1 MEQLIPVRG
10 ALVDVV
16 VPNAP
21 PRKAVVLRG
30 ISGPSGIALTV
41 NYLGGKEEDVVPLVS
56 VESKLAT
63 GMEVLHVPL
72 RSYDRSLGVGEV
84 VSRRSIAECVQ
95 YLVAFHDCGRKLWLP
110 WELLRFVQGARPRF
124 RRADV
129 GGPQAAERWRLRCL
143 AHGLE
148 LWNENTGSLSRFDI
162 DPLPHQIHLV
172 HHILSSGNLNW
183 LIADDVGLGKTI
195 EAGLLLAALRQR
207 KQLRRV
213 LLVVPAG
220 LSMQWKEDLFAK
232 FRMGEFRIYGRDFSI
247 QEPREW
253 KKYDHVIVSLDR
265 AKQDSHLQSLL
276 SADEWDLVIFDEA
289 HRLTRKQYGLIY
301 KASERYRLAEEL
313 RSRTRNM
320 VLLTAT
326 PHQGDSSQFQSLLTL
341 LRPELREYIR
351 NSGVDGSILGQM
363 VFRNRKSAVTDM
375 QGNLIFHG
383 QDSRRIPVETSTEL
397 QRLQDELDG
406 YLKRGYAAAERG
418 NDRQSKAIGF
428 VMSVYRKLA
437 ASSVHALL
445 LALTRRLARL
455 TSQQVVAAQ
464 FDADDW
470 NESEYAEATAG
481 VGSREEF
488 FAGEIDGLKGLI
500 EKCRSVHD
508 HDAKLQAFMEQII
521 DPISKVNPD
530 ERVLIFTEYRGTQDY
545 LERTLVARYGL
556 DKVHL
561 INGSLDLG
569 DRMLAIERFKKQ
581 GQFLISTE
589 AGGEGINLQENC
601 HLLVNYDLPWN
612 PMRLAQRIG
621 RLYRYGQKKRVV
633 AFNLQGLYSQ
643 DDRIVGRMYERLGQV
658 AQDMAAVDGASSEE
672 LVADI
677 MGELAGLM
685 DVEAILENA
694 TRSTSERTEAEIEEA
709 LREAQ
714 RTAAL
719 QARMFEH
726 AVSFDARALA
736 EDLQMGPEHLRAF
749 ILGMLEI
756 EGVQVVSSR
765 KAPGRVWRVEG
776 LDNAKLPRIAVGGR
790 FTFERQLPAELGGA
804 AVMDMDT
811 PLVKE
816 LIRRARHY
824 DFQGLTARIH
834 LPAFAEV
841 AAMMLRWQDIRGARQ
856 YQEMVL
862 MSRRPD
868 GTLSCNAEGVTQW
881 LLTPAEE
888 VRGEVDKDVSIA
900 FVEGIQLEQHKR
912 LRARMNH
919 RLQPESVQW
928 LGAAWSLTPADADAS
943 SHGGIVSSKDTS
955 EAVPSNPRKGAG
967 IGSLEPKV

>member
-1 MEQLIPVRG
+1 MELLMPVSG

-16 VPNAP
+16 DVQADT
-21 PRKAVVLRG
+21 RKAVVVRG
-30 ISGPSGIALTV
+30 TQGPSGIFLTV
-41 NYLGGKEEDVVPLVS
+41 NLIAEKKQEVVPLAS
-56 VESKLAT
+56 VESRLVQ
-63 GMEVLHVPL
+63 GMEILHVPA
-72 RSYDRSLGVGEV
+72 RSYEKSLGIGEV
-84 VSRRSIAECVQ
+84 VARRTIAGCVQ
-95 YLVAFHDCGRKLWLP
+95 YLIAFHDCGTKRWLP
-110 WELLRFVQGARPRF
+110 WESLRFVHGARARF
-124 RRADV
+124 RQVDV
-129 GGPQAAERWRLRCL
+129 GGPDAAERWRLRCL
-143 AHGLE
+143 AHALA

-195 EAGLLLAALRQR
+195 ETGLLLAALRQR

-220 LSMQWKEDLFAK
+220 LTMQWKEDLSSK
-232 FRMGEFRIYGRDFSI
+232 FRMGEFSIYGRDFQI
-247 QEPREW
+247 HDRRDW

-265 AKQDSHLQSLL
+265 AKQDHHLQSLQ
-276 SADEWDLVIFDEA
+276 SADDWDLVIFDEA
-289 HRLTRKQYGLIY
+289 HRLTRKQYGMNY
-301 KASERYRLAEEL
+301 KTSERYRLAEEL

-341 LRPELREYIR
+341 LRPELREHIR

-363 VFRNRKSAVTDM
+363 VFRNRKIAVTDM

-383 QDSRRIPVETSTEL
+383 QDSRRIPVETSVEL
-397 QRLQDELDG
+397 QQLQDELDS

-470 NESEYAEATAG
+470 NESEYAEATVG
-481 VGSREEF
+481 VGSSEEF
-488 FAGEIDGLKGLI
+488 FAGEIDGLKALI
-500 EKCRSVHD
+500 EKCRSVHE
-508 HDAKLQAFMEQII
+508 HDAKLQAFIEKVIE
-521 DPISKVNPD
+521 PISKANPD

-545 LERTLVARYGL
+545 LEQALIERYGR

-561 INGSLDLG
+561 INGSLDLSE
-569 DRMLAIERFKKQ
+569 RMLAISQFKQK
-581 GQFLISTE
+581 GRFLISTE
-589 AGGEGINLQENC
+589 AGGEGINLQDNC

-633 AFNLQGLYSQ
+633 AFNLQGLYSE
-643 DDRIVGRMYERLGQV
+643 DDRIIGRMYERLEQV
-658 AQDMAAVDGASSEE
+658 AQDMASVDGASSED

-685 DVEAILENA
+685 DVESILENA
-694 TRSTSERTEAEIEEA
+694 ARNTSERTEAEIEEA

-714 RTAAL
+714 RTADL

-726 AVSFDARALA
+726 AVSFDAQALA
-736 EDLQMGPEHLRAF
+736 EDLQMGPEHLKAF
-749 ILGMLEI
+749 VLGMLAI
-756 EGVQVVSSR
+756 EGAQVISSR

-776 LDNAKLPRIAVGGR
+776 LSGVKLPSIPNAGR
-790 FTFERQLPAELGGA
+790 FTFERQLPAELGVA
-804 AVMDMDT
+804 AVLDMDSD
-811 PLVKE
+811 LVKA

-824 DFQGLTARIH
+824 DFQGLTARIR
-834 LPAFAEV
+834 LPGFAQL
-841 AAMMLRWQDIRGARQ
+841 AAMMLRWQDNRGARQ
-856 YQEMVL
+856 HQEMVL
-862 MSRRPD
+862 MAQRPD
-868 GTLSCNAEGVTQW
+868 GTLSCNADAVTQW

-888 VRGEVDKDVSIA
+888 VSGAVDKDAAAA
-900 FVEGIQLEQHKR
+900 FVASIHQEQDKR
-912 LRARMNH
+912 LRVRCNARM
-919 RLQPESVQW
+919 QPESVQW
-928 LGAAWSLTPADADAS
+928 LGAAWSLQWGDDANETSSDA
-943 SHGGIVSSKDTS
+943 TS
-955 EAVPSNPRKGAG
+955 VG
-967 IGSLEPKV
+967 V

>member
-1 MEQLIPVRG
+1 MEQLLPVRW

-16 VPNAP
+16 DQQSM
-21 PRKAVVLRG
+21 PRKAVVLRATA
-30 ISGPSGIALTV
+30 GPSGIALTV
-41 NYLGGKEEDVVPLVS
+41 NYVGSKEEDVVPLEA
-56 VESKLAT
+56 VESRLT
-63 GMEVLHVPL
+63 PGMEVLHVPP
-72 RSYDRSLGVGEV
+72 RSYEKSLGLGEV
-84 VSRRSIAECVQ
+84 VTRRSIAGCVQ
-95 YLVAFHDCGRKLWLP
+95 YLVAFHDCGSKRWLP
-110 WELLRFVQGARPRF
+110 WQSLRFVHGARARF
-124 RRADV
+124 RRGDV
-129 GGPQAAERWRLRCL
+129 GGSKAAERWRLRCL
-143 AHGLE
+143 AHALT

-195 EAGLLLAALRQR
+195 ETGLLLAALRQR

-220 LSMQWKEDLFAK
+220 LTMQWKEDLLSK
-232 FRMGEFRIYGRDFSI
+232 FRMGEFSIYGRDFHI
-247 QEPREW
+247 QEQREW

-265 AKQDSHLQSLL
+265 AKQDHHLQSLK

-289 HRLTRKQYGLIY
+289 HRLTRKQYGLNY
-301 KASERYRLAEEL
+301 KASERYLLAEEL

-341 LRPELREYIR
+341 LRPELREHIR

-383 QDSRRIPVETSTEL
+383 QDSRRIPVETSVEL
-397 QRLQDELDG
+397 QQLQDELDG

-418 NDRQSKAIGF
+418 SDRQSKAIGF

-464 FDADDW
+464 FDVDDW
-470 NESEYAEATAG
+470 NESEYAEVTAG
-481 VGSREEF
+481 VGSSEEF
-488 FAGEIDGLKGLI
+488 FAGEIDGLKALI
-500 EKCRSVHD
+500 EKCRSVQE
-508 HDAKLQAFMEQII
+508 HDAKLQAFIEKVIE
-521 DPISKVNPD
+521 PISKANLD

-545 LERTLVARYGL
+545 LEQALVARYGR

-569 DRMLAIERFKKQ
+569 DRLLAIANFKRD
-581 GQFLISTE
+581 GRFLISTE
-589 AGGEGINLQENC
+589 AGGEGINLQDNC

-633 AFNLQGLYSQ
+633 AFNLQGLYSE
-643 DDRIVGRMYERLGQV
+643 DDRIVGRMYERLEQV
-658 AQDMAAVDGASSEE
+658 AQDMASVDGASSED

-685 DVEAILENA
+685 DVESILENA
-694 TRSTSERTEAEIEEA
+694 GRTSSERTEAEIEEA

-714 RTAAL
+714 RTADL

-726 AVSFDARALA
+726 AVSFDAQALA
-736 EDLQMGPEHLRAF
+736 EDLQMGPEHLKAF
-749 ILGMLEI
+749 VLGMLEI
-756 EGVQVVSSR
+756 EGAQVISSR
-765 KAPGRVWRVEG
+765 KAPGRVWRAEG
-776 LDNAKLPRIAVGGR
+776 LAAVKLPGISHGGR
-790 FTFERQLPAELGGA
+790 FTFERQLPPELGVA
-804 AVMDMDT
+804 AVLDMDT
-811 PLVKE
+811 ALVKE
-816 LIRRARHY
+816 LVRRARHY
-824 DFQGLTARIH
+824 DFQGLTACID
-834 LPAFAEV
+834 LPGFAEV
-841 AAMMLRWQDIRGARQ
+841 AAMMLRWQDISGARQ
-856 YQEMVL
+856 HQEMVL
-862 MSRRPD
+862 VGRRSD
-868 GTLSCNAEGVTQW
+868 GALVCNADEVTQW
-881 LLTPAEE
+881 LLTPTGVIKSTVEKAS
-888 VRGEVDKDVSIA
+888 SIS
-900 FVEGIQLEQHKR
+900 FVEVVEKEQDKR
-912 LRARMNH
+912 LSARSNQ

-928 LGAAWSLTPADADAS
+928 LGAAWCA
-943 SHGGIVSSKDTS
+943 GG
-955 EAVPSNPRKGAG
+955 
-967 IGSLEPKV
+967 